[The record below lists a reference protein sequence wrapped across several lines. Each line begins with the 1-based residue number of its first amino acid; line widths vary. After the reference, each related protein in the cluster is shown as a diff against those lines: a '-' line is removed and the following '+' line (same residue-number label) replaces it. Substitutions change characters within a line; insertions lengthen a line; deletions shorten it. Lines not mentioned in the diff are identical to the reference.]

1 MKDITSRIIE
11 YEGGEMLFIDTIE
24 LFSDLIKTGLVWS
37 LQGSYGRMAMK
48 FIEMKILDEHGNINQ
63 NVIDRLT
70 DLP

>member
-11 YEGGEMLFIDTIE
+11 YEGGGMLFIDTIE

-48 FIEMKILDEHGNINQ
+48 FIEMKILDEQGNINQ
-63 NVIDRLT
+63 NVIDKLT

>member
-11 YEGGEMLFIDTIE
+11 YEGGGMLFIDVIE

-48 FIEMKILDEHGNINQ
+48 FIEMKILDEQGNINQ
-63 NVIDRLT
+63 NVIDKLT